1 MVNDG
6 RRWSAAI
13 GLVVVLATPAGAR
26 VAPDTVRFT
35 AFAVSMTNGST
46 GGSSQLE
53 LVIDHWS
60 TSTDRDDLAAALLE
74 RGPIGLLK
82 AMQARPR
89 IGFVR
94 VAGRLGNDIPFAR
107 QVQHSDGTRRVVIV
121 LPRQLAFSEVNRG
134 SPTEDYPYTVI
145 EMHLDAAGG
154 GDGKMSV
161 GARIRVNKGSDQI
174 DHEDYT
180 GGTVLLKD
188 VKTLER
194 AFQLHS

>member
-46 GGSSQLE
+46 GVSSQLE

-89 IGFVR
+89 DVS
-94 VAGRLGNDIPFAR
+94 AGR
-107 QVQHSDGTRRVVIV
+107 RR
-121 LPRQLAFSEVNRG
+121 ASCRG
-134 SPTEDYPYTVI
+134 QSPGP
-145 EMHLDAAGG
+145 APP
-154 GDGKMSV
+154 
-161 GARIRVNKGSDQI
+161 
-174 DHEDYT
+174 
-180 GGTVLLKD
+180 
-188 VKTLER
+188 
-194 AFQLHS
+194 